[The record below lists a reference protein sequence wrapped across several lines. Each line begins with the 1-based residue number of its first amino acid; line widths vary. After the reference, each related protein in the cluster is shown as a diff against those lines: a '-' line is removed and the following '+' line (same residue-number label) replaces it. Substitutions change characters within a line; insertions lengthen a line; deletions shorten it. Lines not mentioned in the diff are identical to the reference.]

1 MEFSASQESLTLYK
15 LIVLYMLDRVAF
27 PLTQSQI
34 SEFIL
39 DKGYTNYLTLQQVIA
54 ELTDNNLITATTTLN
69 RTQLTIT
76 QEGKDSLGYFEGR
89 IGEAIK
95 SEIKEYFRENSMEL
109 RNEVSVVS
117 NYYKTVNGDYEALL
131 TAKDGDSVLVEIKM
145 SVPTPQIATSIC
157 DNWNKKNQE
166 VYQMLTKMLFQG
178 QMYQDRS

>member
-1 MEFSASQESLTLYK
+1 MEFTTSQESLTLYK
-15 LIVLYMLDRVAF
+15 LIVLYMLDKVAF

-95 SEIKEYFRENSMEL
+95 KEIIEYFKEKSMEL

-117 NYYKTVNGDYEALL
+117 NYYKTVSGEYEAHL
-131 TAKDGDSVLVEIKM
+131 TAKDGDSVLVEIKL

-157 DNWNKKNQE
+157 DNWSKKNQE
-166 VYQMLTKMLFQG
+166 VYQTLTKMLF
-178 QMYQDRS
+178 

>member
-1 MEFSASQESLTLYK
+1 MDFITSQESLTLYK
-15 LIVLYMLDRVAF
+15 LIVLYMLDKVTF

-54 ELTDNNLITATTTLN
+54 ELTETNLITAHTTLN

-76 QEGKDSLGYFEGR
+76 QEGKDSLKYFEGR
-89 IGEAIK
+89 ISDVIK
-95 SEIKEYFRENSMEL
+95 TEIKDYFKEKSLEL

-117 NYYKTVNGDYEALL
+117 NYYKTVNQEYEAVLN
-131 TAKDGDSVLVEIKM
+131 AKDGDTTLVEIKL
-145 SVPTPQIATSIC
+145 SVPTSQLASSVC

-166 VYQMLTKMLFQG
+166 VYQMLTKMLF
-178 QMYQDRS
+178 

>member
-1 MEFSASQESLTLYK
+1 MSQKKLMEFTTSQESLTLYK

-39 DKGYTNYLTLQQVIA
+39 NKGYTNYLTLQQVIA
-54 ELTDNNLITATTTLN
+54 ELIETNLITATTTVN

-76 QEGKDSLGYFEGR
+76 KEGKESLGFFEGR

-95 SEIKEYFRENSMEL
+95 QEIKEYFKENSMEL

-117 NYYKTVNGDYEALL
+117 NYYKATNGEYEAVL
-131 TAKDGDSVLVEIKM
+131 TAKDGNTTLVEIKL
-145 SVPTPQIATSIC
+145 SVPTPQMATSIC

-166 VYQMLTKMLFQG
+166 VYQTLTKMLF
-178 QMYQDRS
+178 